1 MQKPWYTIGLAI
13 AAIATVSVAPAL
25 AAGPEKTG
33 DTKASGS
40 SATDRGATGS
50 TSASPS
56 MSGGTGGGDFTG
68 RHTMSGEVT
77 RVDQKKGELKLKTA
91 EGMLDLHFPPS
102 ALTNVKKGDRVSV
115 ELALKSE
122 GGSPS
127 ASPTGRS
134 NTSDS

>member
-1 MQKPWYTIGLAI
+1 MQKPWYSIGLAI
-13 AAIATVSVAPAL
+13 AVIATLSVAPAL

-33 DTKASGS
+33 DTKATGS
-40 SATDRGATGS
+40 STS
-50 TSASPS
+50 TSSPS
-56 MSGGTGGGDFTG
+56 MSGGTGSSDFTG

-102 ALTNVKKGDRVSV
+102 ALSNVKKGDRLTV
-115 ELALKSE
+115 ELALKPE
-122 GGSPS
+122 GSSPS

-134 NTSDS
+134 NTSDTAGKKY